1 MQDRIKKHD
10 QDIRLRTEISAVS
23 EVAHN
28 TEHKPLWNEVK
39 FIDRD
44 PYYYTCR
51 VKEAIHIRLH
61 PNNINRDSGIEIPEA
76 WMPTI
81 KKHNNRRAVRQ
92 RTAEGANHWVNS
104 KDRNAPIRAVEKT
117 TNHSRASCFIRSHMT
132 SRPHRLKK
140 TSSMQSKRRDLHHTW
155 LHRET
160 NEELNFCCYSPR
172 WITTTFLICVI
183 HNRTI
188 GGLTP
193 PDRYRIFNTT
203 VSFQSFHSFEAALH
217 FTAKLKIEINVN
229 VIVEFEVFIRHCFT
243 GHSFFYN

>member
-28 TEHKPLWNEVK
+28 TGHKPLWNEVK

-44 PYYYTCR
+44 PYYYTRR
-51 VKEAIHIRLH
+51 VKEAIH
-61 PNNINRDSGIEIPEA
+61 
-76 WMPTI
+76 
-81 KKHNNRRAVRQ
+81 V
-92 RTAEGANHWVNS
+92 
-104 KDRNAPIRAVEKT
+104 
-117 TNHSRASCFIRSHMT
+117 RASCFIRSRMT
-132 SRPHRLKK
+132 SRPHHLKK

-160 NEELNFCCYSPR
+160 NEELKFCYYSPL

-217 FTAKLKIEINVN
+217 FTAKLRIEINVN